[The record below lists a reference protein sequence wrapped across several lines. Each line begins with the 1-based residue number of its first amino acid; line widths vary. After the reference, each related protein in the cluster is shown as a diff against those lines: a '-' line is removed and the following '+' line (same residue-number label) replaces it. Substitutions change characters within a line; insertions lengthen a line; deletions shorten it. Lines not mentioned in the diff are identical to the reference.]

1 MWLTSS
7 LFNQIASERIEV
19 LVPLKYLLIGGEVLN
34 AKWVDLLNQK
44 PKHPQIINGYGP
56 TENTT
61 FTTTYNIPNKVPRNR
76 IPIGKPILGTH
87 VYHARRVSMWR
98 WYSWR
103 IMYKWLW
110 VSCRLFKSARID
122 SR

>member
-19 LVPLKYLLIGGEVLN
+19 LAPLKYLLIGGEVLN

-61 FTTTYNIPNKVPRNR
+61 FTTTYNIPNKVPNR

-87 VYHARRVSMWR
+87 VYIMQGERRCGVGIPGELCTSG
-98 WYSWR
+98 
-103 IMYKWLW
+103 
-110 VSCRLFKSARID
+110 FG
-122 SR
+122 

>member
-1 MWLTSS
+1 M
-7 LFNQIASERIEV
+7 
-19 LVPLKYLLIGGEVLN
+19 N
-34 AKWVDLLNQK
+34 AKWVDLLNQR

-61 FTTTYNIPNKVPRNR
+61 FTTTYNIPNKVPNR

-87 VYHARRVSMWR
+87 VLYHARRASVWR

-110 VSCRLFKSARID
+110 VGCRLFESARID